1 MPDYSNPSLIL
12 VSDKIYSGKVAW
24 QCPSNIALIKY
35 WGKYG
40 LQLPRNPS
48 ISFTLAN
55 ANTKTSIEY
64 RSKDDDQISFDI
76 IFEGKTREDFKPKIH
91 KFLSQ
96 ITNIY
101 PFIKQ
106 LHFTIR
112 SENSFPHSAGIA
124 SSASSMGA
132 IALCLCSIEENL
144 FEKFDS
150 KESFYTKASFLAR
163 IGSGSACRSIF
174 PVASIWGK
182 SIDIESSNDNFGIPF
197 GDNVHPIFHGFHDDI
212 LIVSAEEKAVSSTV
226 GHELMNNNI
235 YAESRYNQARAN
247 LHLLINALQIGNINL
262 FIKIVEDEALTLHA
276 LMMTSNP
283 SFILMQPETLTLI
296 EKIRIFRKENN
307 VPVCFTLDAGP
318 NIHLLYPEEFS
329 SEVGDF
335 IEKVL
340 LKYCKLVLKDKLGL
354 GPIQVLV

>member
-1 MPDYSNPSLIL
+1 MSNYSNPSLIL

-35 WGKYG
+35 WGKFG
-40 LQLPRNPS
+40 QQLPRNPS
-48 ISFTLAN
+48 ISFTLDN
-55 ANTKTSIEY
+55 AFTKTSIEY
-64 RSKDDDQISFDI
+64 HSKEDDQISFDI
-76 IFEGKTREDFKPKIH
+76 IFDGKAREDFKPKIH

-144 FEKFDS
+144 FDKFKSQD
-150 KESFYTKASFLAR
+150 SFYTKASYLAR

-182 SIDIESSNDNFGIPF
+182 STDISSSDDSFGIPF
-197 GDNVHPIFHGFHDDI
+197 GDSIHPVFHNFHDDI
-212 LIVSAEEKAVSSTV
+212 LIVSAEEKEVSSTV

-235 YAESRYNQARAN
+235 YATSRYTQAKSN
-247 LHLLINALQIGNINL
+247 LHSLIKTLKTGDLNT

-283 SFILMQPETLTLI
+283 SFILIRPETLTLI
-296 EKIRIFRKENN
+296 ELIRKYRKEKNI
-307 VPVCFTLDAGP
+307 PVCFTLDAGP
-318 NIHLLYPEEFS
+318 NIHLLYPDQYS
-329 SEVGDF
+329 DSVCDF
-335 IEKVL
+335 IEKYLSKHCKIVL
-340 LKYCKLVLKDKLGL
+340 YDKIGL
-354 GPIQVLV
+354 GPSQIFY

>member
-12 VSDKIYSGKVAW
+12 VSDKIYSDKVAW

-40 LQLPRNPS
+40 QQLPRNPS
-48 ISFTLAN
+48 ISFTLNN

-64 RSKDDDQISFDI
+64 RSKEDDQISFDI

-112 SENSFPHSAGIA
+112 SENSFPHSTGIA

-144 FEKFDS
+144 FGKLAS
-150 KESFYTKASFLAR
+150 LNSFYTKASFLAR

-174 PVASIWGK
+174 PVASMWGK
-182 SIDIESSNDNFGIPF
+182 STDIVSADDNFGIPF
-197 GDNVHPIFHGFHDDI
+197 GDNIHPIFHSFHDDI

-235 YAESRYNQARAN
+235 YAESRYSQAKTN
-247 LHLLINALQIGNINL
+247 LHSLINTLKSGDLNT
-262 FIKIVEDEALTLHA
+262 FIKIVEKEALSLHA
-276 LMMTSNP
+276 LMMTSDP
-283 SFILMQPETLTLI
+283 SFILILPETLTLI
-296 EKIRIFRKENN
+296 EKIRIFRKEKN

-318 NIHLLYPEEFS
+318 NIHLLYPDEFAG
-329 SEVGDF
+329 EVGDF
-335 IEKVL
+335 INSALSKHF
-340 LKYCKLVLKDKLGL
+340 KNILKDKI
-354 GPIQVLV
+354 GPGPTKIL